1 MDVKYGISEGFT
13 LDMTLVPD
21 FGQVQSDNKV
31 LNLSPFEVKY
41 NENRPFFTE
50 GTELFNKGN
59 LFYSRRVGGAPIR
72 AGDVYN
78 QLNTGEEV
86 VKNPQES
93 KLINATKISGRTKDG
108 LGIGF
113 FNAIT
118 KPMYAEVEDAYGH
131 KREVETGPLTN
142 YNIMVLDQSLKNN
155 SSVSLINTNVMRDGS
170 DYDANVSAGLFN
182 LNNKKN
188 TFNWNG
194 KFALSQLMT
203 PSTKN
208 TNGYSHDLGFGKT
221 GGRWNFQLGQN
232 LTDNEYNQNDM
243 GYATNNNYI
252 EHYLWTGYRWLKP
265 KKWHNRIQLNFNAFQ
280 SQLYAKVPEQKVDSK
295 FQSLELNVNANA
307 QLKNLWFI
315 GVFTGY
321 QPHGYDFYEPRH
333 TGYVYKTPI
342 RKEFEVWMET
352 NNAKKYH
359 VSFDYFIALRDLFN
373 SPSHHFNVQQS
384 YRFNDKFSV
393 RYGFSFNPAINDAGY
408 YDPLDINGNSIN
420 IGDDVVFTKRNVTT
434 VENIV
439 NLKYNFNNRSGIT
452 VRIRHYSSEVEN
464 KELYDLQADGT
475 LMPSIHS
482 NSVPVFNKNF
492 NIFNVDAVY
501 TWQFAPGSFVN
512 IVWKDESS
520 LGDDNIQDGYFKNF
534 NNTFASPQ
542 NNNLSVKIIYY
553 LDYLNF
559 KKWKKRE

>member
-1 MDVKYGISEGFT
+1 
-13 LDMTLVPD
+13 
-21 FGQVQSDNKV
+21 
-31 LNLSPFEVKY
+31 
-41 NENRPFFTE
+41 
-50 GTELFNKGN
+50 
-59 LFYSRRVGGAPIR
+59 
-72 AGDVYN
+72 
-78 QLNTGEEV
+78 
-86 VKNPQES
+86 
-93 KLINATKISGRTKDG
+93 
-108 LGIGF
+108 
-113 FNAIT
+113 
-118 KPMYAEVEDAYGH
+118 
-131 KREVETGPLTN
+131 
-142 YNIMVLDQSLKNN
+142 
-155 SSVSLINTNVMRDGS
+155 
-170 DYDANVSAGLFN
+170 
-182 LNNKKN
+182 
-188 TFNWNG
+188 
-194 KFALSQLMT
+194 
-203 PSTKN
+203 
-208 TNGYSHDLGFGKT
+208 
-221 GGRWNFQLGQN
+221 
-232 LTDNEYNQNDM
+232 
-243 GYATNNNYI
+243 
-252 EHYLWTGYRWLKP
+252 
-265 KKWHNRIQLNFNAFQ
+265 
-280 SQLYAKVPEQKVDSK
+280 
-295 FQSLELNVNANA
+295 
-307 QLKNLWFI
+307 
-315 GVFTGY
+315 
-321 QPHGYDFYEPRH
+321 
-333 TGYVYKTPI
+333 
-342 RKEFEVWMET
+342 MET